1 MADSDIPS
9 LVEGAPLKSL
19 GAIFLLALAV
29 FAYGLYADITL
40 TRCVRGSFTAALGLC
55 ARGN

>member
-1 MADSDIPS
+1 MRRQTTSESAS
-9 LVEGAPLKSL
+9 LKSL

-40 TRCVRGSFTAALGLC
+40 TRCVRGTFTAALGLC
-55 ARGN
+55 ARG

>member
-1 MADSDIPS
+1 VDS
-9 LVEGAPLKSL
+9 LKSL

-40 TRCVRGSFTAALGLC
+40 TRCVRGTFTAALGLC
-55 ARGN
+55 ARGE